1 MAGSVTK
8 VSESQYVV
16 TTGSSC
22 RVFEDCCFNV
32 DLIIYW
38 WNSLLSYGIAM
49 HGDENRRNCILIS
62 TKLFRSSLEVP
73 YANKDTPVVRG
84 D

>member
-32 DLIIYW
+32 DLVIYW

-49 HGDENRRNCILIS
+49 RDDEN
-62 TKLFRSSLEVP
+62 
-73 YANKDTPVVRG
+73 
-84 D
+84 